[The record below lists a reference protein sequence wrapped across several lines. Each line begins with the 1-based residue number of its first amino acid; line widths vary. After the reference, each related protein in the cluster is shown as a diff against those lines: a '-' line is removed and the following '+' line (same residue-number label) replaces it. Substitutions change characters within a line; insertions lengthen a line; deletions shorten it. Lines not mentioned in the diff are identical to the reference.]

1 MASLLCPMYGPIN
14 GRLIPRN
21 RRRLAQWLMLGV
33 VSLTVMR
40 DAAYVMGAVQDDARI
55 VQGIKP
61 QPSQGGDDVW
71 VAMLDNATGDV
82 SWINLMQRQPLQM
95 IFLVP

>member
-1 MASLLCPMYGPIN
+1 
-14 GRLIPRN
+14 
-21 RRRLAQWLMLGV
+21 MLGV

-40 DAAYVMGAVQDDARI
+40 DAVDVMGAVQDDARI

-71 VAMLDNATGDV
+71 VAMLDKATGDV
-82 SWINLMQRQPLQM
+82 SWITQLGSKGDDRVAPHASVVVTSQGVVLT
-95 IFLVP
+95 F